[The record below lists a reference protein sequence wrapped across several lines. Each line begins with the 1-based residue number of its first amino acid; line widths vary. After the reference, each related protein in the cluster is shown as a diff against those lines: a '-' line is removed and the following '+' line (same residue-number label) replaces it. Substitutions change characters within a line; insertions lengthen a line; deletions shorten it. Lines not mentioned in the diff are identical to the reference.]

1 MGLFDG
7 GIGDIAGAVGSV
19 VGGGLGLIGSAN
31 SQANAAAINKFNY
44 EAQKEFAQNS
54 IRWRVADAKAAGL
67 HPLAALGAQASG
79 YTPSAAIGDSPDFGF
94 LSDVGQN
101 IGRAIDA
108 KRTAAE
114 RSERE
119 QKQNALFNE
128 ELRSRQLQNEET
140 QTRIDSMKWDM
151 AMQAAR
157 NAEQSVRTQ
166 QQVPSMPSLAPDG
179 SLMPG
184 QSNATSPGGIESKPA
199 EIVVNEP
206 GRPGQERGSITEL
219 GFSRTNDGG
228 YVPVMSNDAKQRYE
242 EDIVGEIGW
251 NVRNRL
257 PTLLDRQ
264 DIAPPRSWLSNPNNH
279 WSWSAA
285 RGAWYERSGP
295 KPRGLTGWLGNT
307 TLWVPG
313 RR

>member
-1 MGLFDG
+1 MPWG
-7 GIGDIAGAVGSV
+7 GIATGVGAAVG
-19 VGGGLGLIGSAN
+19 GIAGLIGSGQ
-31 SQANAAAINKFNY
+31 SQANAAKLNQLNY
-44 EAQKEFAQNS
+44 EHQKEFAQNG

-67 HPLAALGAQASG
+67 HPLAALGAQGAS
-79 YTPSAAIGDSPDFGF
+79 YSPSAVIGDSPDYSF
-94 LSDVGQN
+94 LKDMGQG
-101 IGRAIDA
+101 IGRAMDA
-108 KRTAAE
+108 KRTQQE
-114 RSERE
+114 RVE
-119 QKQNALFNE
+119 QEEKSNALFNE
-128 ELRSRQLQNEET
+128 ELKGKQLQNQET
-140 QTRIDSMKWDM
+140 ETRIQQMKWDM
-151 AMQAAR
+151 AMDAAR
-157 NAEQSVRTQ
+157 NAERSVRTQ
-166 QQVPSMPSLAPDG
+166 QQVPPMSSLAPDG

-251 NVRNRL
+251 NIRNRL
-257 PTLLDRQ
+257 PTFLDRQ

-279 WSWSAA
+279 WSWRAA

-295 KPRGLTGWLGNT
+295 KPRGLTGWLGDT

-313 RR
+313 RK